1 MEEVYKTTPV
11 QAAFS
16 NPFASAF
23 GNLMPASSA
32 PAAPD
37 PFVAAFG
44 NLMAKPSSPDPASNG
59 DVELAEQNGKEE

>member
-44 NLMAKPSSPDPASNG
+44 NLVAKPISFSLTFSGVSWKYCFA
-59 DVELAEQNGKEE
+59 